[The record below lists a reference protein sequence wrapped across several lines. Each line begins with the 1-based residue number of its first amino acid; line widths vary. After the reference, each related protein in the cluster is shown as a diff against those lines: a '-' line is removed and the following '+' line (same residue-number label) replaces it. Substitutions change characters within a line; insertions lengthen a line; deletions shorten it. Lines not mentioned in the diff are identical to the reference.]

1 MSPRR
6 LLHWLRDLFDRR
18 RVERELDAEL
28 DFHLQ
33 SRADQLQAEGL
44 PRAEA
49 LRHAR
54 IELGML
60 ELHRDEVRAARGLRV
75 IDALSA
81 DLRYALRSL
90 RGSPVYA
97 LTAVGVLALPL
108 TAALLLHGIYAAYA
122 LQSPPIERVERWV
135 SVEGRSAEQRSFTQF
150 TADEAETLVAA
161 PPPALVGLYSA
172 RTLGHPLLVGA
183 QLHKGM
189 GAAVS
194 DNLFQLLGVNARL
207 GRVFTAGEDADRM
220 GVVLSEAGWEQLF
233 QRAADV
239 VGRTLDIQGQRFA
252 VIGVAD
258 KGFNGSHPIAQLYFI
273 RHRDQRQLFGDDA
286 GDLRYEVSGIL
297 QPQASVDMAAQQ
309 LAPRALALSEQRA
322 PDQRLD
328 TLEVLP
334 QYGRLGAADREELV
348 LASIPAGIAI
358 LLMLL
363 IASANLANL
372 VLARFSARR
381 SELGLR
387 SALGASRARLLSRLL
402 VECAV
407 IGGAASL
414 LALALASLLLAPI
427 HARVF
432 GLIAELGASLVEVR
446 LGAHSLL
453 PALLLALT
461 CTLAFGLLPALA
473 VTRRSGDGGS
483 AAGLGQS
490 LRANAAGRLR
500 SALMVTQIAASC
512 LLLVV
517 AGLIIANARRAAETP
532 LGYAPERLVGMSAGS
547 APARLRQRL
556 LELPQVEAIGAS
568 SQMPLMGEPR
578 RLAARTGDTSDAGV
592 EARSLVVRM
601 RPIDSEWLP
610 LLNVQALRGRLP
622 RRGDPASVAVVSRSA
637 AERLWPGADPLG
649 RSLDLIDDGEVQPA
663 LRDREGATAEGAA
676 EVESIRRVEVIGVV
690 PDIASG
696 FLFAGSD
703 GPVVYTPAQADD
715 PALASLL
722 LRLTDTRPETIVA
735 VYNACAALAAGEDC
749 APFRLSAAL
758 RIQRLPLL
766 VASEIASGLGA
777 VALAISCFG
786 LYGLVTYGVQQ
797 RRRELGLRLALG
809 ASRGRLI
816 ATVMRDAR
824 RQIALGLAIGLPLAF
839 VLTRLLAQLTDRIT
853 LFDPLAF
860 LGVPL
865 LLALLAL
872 LAAYLPARASAR
884 IDPAESLRAQ
894 A

>member
-6 LLHWLRDLFDRR
+6 LLHWLRDLLDRR

-33 SRADQLQAEGL
+33 ARADQLQAEGL
-44 PRAEA
+44 PRPEA
-49 LRHAR
+49 LRRAR

-60 ELHRDEVRAARGLRV
+60 ELHRDDVRGARGLRA

-122 LQSPPIERVERWV
+122 LQSPPIKGVERWV

-150 TADEAETLVAA
+150 TADEAEALVAA
-161 PPPALVGLYSA
+161 PPPALVGLYSV

-207 GRVFTAGEDADRM
+207 GRVFAAGEDADRM
-220 GVVLSEAGWEQLF
+220 GVVLSETGWEQLF

-239 VGRTLDIQGQRFA
+239 VGRTLDIHGQRFA

-286 GDLRYEVSGIL
+286 DDLRYEVSGIL
-297 QPQASVDMAAQQ
+297 QPQARVDLAAQQ

-322 PDQRLD
+322 PEQRLD

-372 VLARFSARR
+372 VLARFSARAG
-381 SELGLR
+381 ELGLR

-407 IGGAASL
+407 IGGAASA
-414 LALALASLLLAPI
+414 LALALAWLLLTPI

-446 LGAHSLL
+446 LGAYSLL

-473 VTRRSGDGGS
+473 VTRRSGADGS

-532 LGYAPERLVGMSAGS
+532 LGYAPERMVGMSAGS
-547 APARLRQRL
+547 VPTRLRQRL

-568 SQMPLMGEPR
+568 SHMPLMGEPQ
-578 RLAARTGDTSDAGV
+578 RLAARTGDTRETGG
-592 EARSLVVRM
+592 EARSLVVRL

-610 LLNVQALRGRLP
+610 LLDVQALRGRLP
-622 RRGDPASVAVVSRSA
+622 NRGDPPSVAVVSRSA
-637 AERLWPGADPLG
+637 AERLWPDADPLG
-649 RSLDLIDDGEVQPA
+649 RSLDLIDDGA
-663 LRDREGATAEGAA
+663 STDGTAD
-676 EVESIRRVEVIGVV
+676 VESIRRVEVIGVV

-703 GPVVYTPAQADD
+703 GPMVYTPAPTDD

-735 VYNACAALAAGEDC
+735 VYNACAALAAGDDC

-786 LYGLVTYGVQQ
+786 LYGLVAYGVQQ

-809 ASRGRLI
+809 ASRARLI

-865 LLALLAL
+865 LLAALAA

-884 IDPAESLRAQ
+884 IDPAESLRAEG
-894 A
+894 